1 MSKNSMM
8 QMERANSHEPGN
20 MTRYDLIYGMLPY
33 HCFPGEPDNE
43 RFMLTWMKYGGSGG
57 VSIIVSQ
64 WVHPTYVAEK
74 MGVGPEDARVL
85 AEFINERTG
94 WK

>member
-1 MSKNSMM
+1 MM
-8 QMERANSHEPGN
+8 TREQLQPGN
-20 MTRYDLIYGMLPY
+20 GTNYDIIYGKVPY
-33 HCFPGEPDNE
+33 QVGSEVKMD

-57 VSIIVSQ
+57 VSVIVSQ

-74 MGVGPEDARVL
+74 MGVGYEDARVL

-94 WK
+94 WE